1 MALCPRNEQTCL
13 AATWSWGMGLRH
25 AHYVISH
32 FTAPSF
38 GFEELLAAAVT
49 RLQEWLA
56 GWLVGCAGPRE
67 HLTSRPAS
75 QLLQVT
81 FSETVS
87 NSMKH
92 QMPKWIWNMATVSTQ
107 DVSNTFHR
115 NVANHNLCDTPKTCN
130 MKYIWIT
137 AIQCLHGIIHLL
149 PNVVVEWFSLPL
161 CIREVP
167 GSNLSPETG

>member
-1 MALCPRNEQTCL
+1 
-13 AATWSWGMGLRH
+13 MGLRH

-81 FSETVS
+81 FSETVY

-92 QMPKWIWNMATVSTQ
+92 QMPK
-107 DVSNTFHR
+107 
-115 NVANHNLCDTPKTCN
+115 
-130 MKYIWIT
+130 
-137 AIQCLHGIIHLL
+137 
-149 PNVVVEWFSLPL
+149 
-161 CIREVP
+161 
-167 GSNLSPETG
+167 